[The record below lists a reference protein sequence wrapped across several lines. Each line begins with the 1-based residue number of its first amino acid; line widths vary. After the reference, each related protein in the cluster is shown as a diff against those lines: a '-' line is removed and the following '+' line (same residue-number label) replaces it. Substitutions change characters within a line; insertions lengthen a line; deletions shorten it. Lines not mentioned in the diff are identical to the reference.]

1 LPSFSLPKTSLL
13 TKPWEYKKVYASGR
27 RLRGNQFSL
36 VYLPNQLGEN
46 RLGISVHGEK
56 SAVRRNRIKR
66 IIREFFRQHRSFT
79 EWGKMGPKRPDSGLD
94 VVFAI
99 RRGFSPESPR
109 DVEKALQDLLDRA
122 PFEAQPPQA
131 ERSGADKSAAG
142 RRRS

>member
-1 LPSFSLPKTSLL
+1 
-13 TKPWEYKKVYASGR
+13 VYARGK
-27 RLRGNQFSL
+27 RLRGDQFSL

-79 EWGKMGPKRPDSGLD
+79 EWGKAGSKRPDSGLD

-99 RRGFSPESPR
+99 RRGFSLESPQAI
-109 DVEKALQDLLDRA
+109 EKALRDLLDKT
-122 PFEAQPPQA
+122 PFE
-131 ERSGADKSAAG
+131 
-142 RRRS
+142 

>member
-1 LPSFSLPKTSLL
+1 LPLFALPKTSLL
-13 TKPWEYKKVYASGR
+13 TKPWEYKQVYAHGK

-79 EWGKMGPKRPDSGLD
+79 QWGITGPKRPDSGLD

-99 RRGFSPESPR
+99 RREFSPESPQA
-109 DVEKALQDLLDRA
+109 VERALRDLLA
-122 PFEAQPPQA
+122 KTPFEVQPPQD
-131 ERSGADKSAAG
+131 ERRGADKTAAG